1 MEALE
6 SLADRLEFDDE
17 GVFTHTSAEQIS
29 CEQACWRSLCAGA
42 SADPHDISDRAPL
55 LRDQHAAFLLSSL
68 HSLPQSYVS
77 LDASRP
83 WIAYWCLVRHDPQ
96 RRSAARSHV
105 LLSLLPLCTAAC
117 TGPSRRAPNGNVSR
131 DR

>member
-6 SLADRLEFDDE
+6 SLADRFEFDDE
-17 GVFTHTSAEQIS
+17 GVVTHTSAEQIS
-29 CEQACWRSLCAGA
+29 CEQTCWRSLCAGT

-68 HSLPQSYVS
+68 RSLPQSYVS

-83 WIAYWCLVRHDPQ
+83 WIAYWCLVRLVPST
-96 RRSAARSHV
+96 RLIAR
-105 LLSLLPLCTAAC
+105 
-117 TGPSRRAPNGNVSR
+117 
-131 DR
+131 